1 MYFLNRFLICFC
13 SLLVCSGHRNCS
25 KGHMQ
30 KGKIQNI
37 VNSFNFSLKVILIFT
52 AIDSTV
58 MHLEQLI
65 GETKHLKKKKHNI
78 KVFMMIT
85 GSSEVLMQEICLAQT
100 RKQTAAFRHSHAFT
114 IHKHAHKSSIPPP
127 SFPCTFLCSL

>member
-13 SLLVCSGHRNCS
+13 SLFVCSGHTNHCS
-25 KGHMQ
+25 NGHMQ
-30 KGKIQNI
+30 KGKIQNLLR
-37 VNSFNFSLKVILIFT
+37 SFNFSLKVILSFT
-52 AIDSTV
+52 ATTV

-65 GETKHLKKKKHNI
+65 GETKHRKKKKHNI

-85 GSSEVLMQEICLAQT
+85 GSSEFLMQEICLAQT